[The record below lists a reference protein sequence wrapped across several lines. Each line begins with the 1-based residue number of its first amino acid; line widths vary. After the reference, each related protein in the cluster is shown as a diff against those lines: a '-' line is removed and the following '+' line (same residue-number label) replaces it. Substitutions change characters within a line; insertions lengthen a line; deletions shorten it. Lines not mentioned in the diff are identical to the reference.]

1 MHVKTAL
8 TDSQIA
14 AENEVNL
21 DLIKYPIQEGP
32 AVGRKVDG
40 QVVGARHLGPNKMEE
55 GPRLGQGRSDA
66 RDLNREGVISHPLG
80 RGERCL
86 DVLGGAPVLLEVDGR
101 VIRPRIWLSEI
112 GEDSGRVSAS
122 DFGRDVAVR
131 FEDVVDEVKHERQVF
146 GEPLQA
152 ARTASLSFSRMRA
165 GSFS

>member
-14 AENEVNL
+14 AENEVDL
-21 DLIKYPIQEGP
+21 DLIKNPIQERP
-32 AVGRKVDG
+32 AVGRKVDR
-40 QVVGARHLGPNKMEE
+40 QVVGACHFGPNKMEK

-66 RDLNREGVISHPLG
+66 RDRNGEGVISHPLG
-80 RGERCL
+80 RGERCV
-86 DVLGGAPVLLEVDGR
+86 DVLGVASVLLEVDGR
-101 VIRPRIWLSEI
+101 VICSSIRLAEI
-112 GEDSGRVSAS
+112 GEDSGGVTSADS
-122 DFGRDVAVR
+122 VGDVGVG